1 MKILRA
7 YADQES
13 QSKMIKQEEPVVG
26 LQPLLQDYPQRNLD
40 RVLADHGW
48 GQFRQRLGALLKYN
62 VRSLKLRVQH
72 ERDAWKDAW
81 AQWLWFAFG
90 VSAER
95 IGYGRGPLT
104 WMRQLRSQA
113 EPKPLKIC
121 LLSLDHAGLPF
132 GPLTAWAINRNSRVC
147 HASLN
152 EGLEQ
157 ADIIWVYMQDPI
169 TQQMRERL
177 ETMIERHA
185 KPGAV
190 VVNTPKSY
198 NAFHRPDAFALIEAA
213 GVNVPRST
221 FSEADVGQTWV
232 VYKTLGQQGGDKVL
246 DIYSGPRDGMAP
258 FEFVDSSRSDG
269 TFARYRAH
277 YLFGKVR
284 PSEVLVA
291 DQWNACLKYS
301 VRLEYSFT
309 LTECEIDQIQKIAR
323 TLNLQYFAV
332 DFLRRGD
339 GRAVFTDINIYPTI
353 QSPHERVHE
362 RGDYGLWHT
371 FDARRRL
378 GLTEPN
384 RETAWDLFDTAMME
398 LVHPAAVEE
407 IPGMR
412 PKQVAA
418 RR

>member
-1 MKILRA
+1 
-7 YADQES
+7 
-13 QSKMIKQEEPVVG
+13 MIKQEEPVVV
-26 LQPLLQDYPQRNLD
+26 LQPLLQDYPQRELD
-40 RVLADHGW
+40 RVLAHHGW
-48 GQFRQRLGALLKYN
+48 GHLRQRLGAFLKYN
-62 VRSLKLRVQH
+62 IRSLKLRVQQ

-90 VSAER
+90 VSEDR

-104 WMRQLRSQA
+104 WIRQMRSQTH
-113 EPKPLKIC
+113 PKPLKIC

-132 GPLTAWAINRNSRVC
+132 GPLTVWAINRNSRVC
-147 HASLN
+147 QASLN

-157 ADIIWVYMQDPI
+157 ADVIWVYMQDPI
-169 TQQMRERL
+169 TQPMRERL
-177 ETMIERHA
+177 EAMIGRHA

-190 VVNTPKSY
+190 VVNAPKSY

-221 FSEADVGQTWV
+221 FTECDFGQTWV
-232 VYKTLGQQGGDKVL
+232 VYKTMGQQGGDKVL

-258 FEFVDSSRSDG
+258 FEFIDSSRADG

-291 DQWNACLKYS
+291 DQWNACLKHS

-309 LTECEIDQIQKIAR
+309 LTDCEIDQIERIAR
-323 TLNLQYFAV
+323 TLKLQYFAV

-339 GRAVFTDINIYPTI
+339 GSPVFTDINVYPTI
-353 QSPHERVHE
+353 QSPHQRVRD
-362 RGDYGLWHT
+362 RGDFGIWHT

-378 GLTEPN
+378 GLAEPN
-384 RETAWDLFDTAMME
+384 RETAWNLFDTAMMQ
-398 LVHPAAVEE
+398 LVHPATVDESVDQ
-407 IPGMR
+407 PQR
-412 PKQVAA
+412 QVASG
-418 RR
+418 R